1 MLLVRPGVS
10 VATSTERRTLAVDS
24 LNGQMAVTTTGRTTT
39 GKYVSRAAATGPSR
53 SHRGKTP
60 ANWSIALVVILAL
73 GLASV
78 AFSRYE
84 YARSTAVAKP
94 TTWYA
99 GLSLVRCGVQQPA
112 LPASSAGDG
121 VTTPGS
127 GVLAVSL
134 RDKSQA
140 TLGRFVDHY
149 PGLVVGSTAFRYP
162 GTAELRNG
170 DRCPPGTP
178 DAGKVGE
185 VRVVSWSNFSES
197 AGHTAADP
205 ETLALTNGQLVTAA
219 FVPVGTAV
227 PKPPRSTISAVLSA
241 IGGSLPTTTT
251 TSAGKATHTTAQGS
265 VPGNDTSSTSGD
277 ASPQSTTGASG
288 GTHPSTTK
296 PGSTSTSAA
305 GGGSGTTGTT
315 GSSTSNQGGS
325 PAATPSGTATTAPP
339 STTNTTAPPDTTTTA
354 PPDTT
359 TTAPPDTTT
368 TTAPPD
374 TTTTTAPPDTTTTTA
389 AGG

>member
-1 MLLVRPGVS
+1 MPGCLGLSPGRFTLRVRRRALIWADSGSGGPAGRREGRHGGAAPESTTMLLVRPGVS

-170 DRCPPGTP
+170 DRCPRGNAGRRQGGRGSASSPGPTSRRAPGT
-178 DAGKVGE
+178 
-185 VRVVSWSNFSES
+185 R
-197 AGHTAADP
+197 
-205 ETLALTNGQLVTAA
+205 
-219 FVPVGTAV
+219 
-227 PKPPRSTISAVLSA
+227 
-241 IGGSLPTTTT
+241 LPIRR
-251 TSAGKATHTTAQGS
+251 
-265 VPGNDTSSTSGD
+265 PWR
-277 ASPQSTTGASG
+277 
-288 GTHPSTTK
+288 
-296 PGSTSTSAA
+296 
-305 GGGSGTTGTT
+305 
-315 GSSTSNQGGS
+315 
-325 PAATPSGTATTAPP
+325 
-339 STTNTTAPPDTTTTA
+339 
-354 PPDTT
+354 
-359 TTAPPDTTT
+359 
-368 TTAPPD
+368 
-374 TTTTTAPPDTTTTTA
+374 
-389 AGG
+389 